1 MAENEITEEG
11 VNISD
16 LLLPKNDIVFQ
27 TLFTRGKE
35 SITKS
40 LIESILKIKISKLDL
55 DKNKDLLNDNTKDKN
70 GRLDLRAVIDDN
82 IECNIEVQLSTH
94 KKMLE
99 RFLYYWAK
107 IYTANLERGEEY
119 EKLRKTISIIIAN
132 ENIEQF
138 REIKKA
144 STKWRITEEKYKNI
158 ILTDHFQLVII
169 ELSKAIKEY
178 KENKEDGMLQWMM
191 FLDNPEDVEVKKI
204 MESNEE
210 IKEAKNELDR
220 ISQDE
225 TLRRMLLKEKLARMD
240 MKQMKKEAIEEGFEE
255 GMREGKREGIKEGIK
270 EGKIEGQKEG
280 EKKEK
285 IETAKRMLEKSMPI
299 ETIIEI
305 TQLTEKEINEIINNK

>member
-1 MAENEITEEG
+1 MAKNEITEEG

-40 LIESILKIKISKLDL
+40 LIENILKIKINKLDL
-55 DKNKDLLNDNTKDKN
+55 DKNKDLLNGNTKDKN

-82 IECNIEVQLSTH
+82 VECNIEIQLSTH

-107 IYTANLERGEEY
+107 IYTANLERGEDY
-119 EKLRKTISIIIAN
+119 EKLRKTISIIIVN

-144 STKWRITEEKYKNI
+144 CTKWRITEENYKNM
-158 ILTDHFQLVII
+158 ILTDYFQVVII
-169 ELSKAIKEY
+169 ELSKATEEY
-178 KENKEDGMLQWMM
+178 KNNKEDGMLQWMM

-204 MESNEE
+204 MENNKE
-210 IKEAKNELDR
+210 IKEAKNELDK

-225 TLRRMLLKEKLARMD
+225 IMRRILLKEKLMRMD
-240 MKQMKKEAIEEGFEE
+240 MKQMEKEAVEE
-255 GMREGKREGIKEGIK
+255 GMKKGMEKGIEK
-270 EGKIEGQKEG
+270 GKIEGK
-280 EKKEK
+280 KKEK
-285 IETAKRMLEKSMPI
+285 IETAKRMLEKNIPI
-299 ETIIEI
+299 ETIIEV
-305 TQLTEKEINEIINNK
+305 TQLTEKEINEIIKNS

>member
-40 LIESILKIKISKLDL
+40 LIENILKIKISKLDL

-107 IYTANLERGEEY
+107 IYTASLKLGEEY
-119 EKLRKTISIIIAN
+119 EKLRKTISIIIVN

-255 GMREGKREGIKEGIK
+255 GKREGKREGIKEGIK